1 MTVRFF
7 PESDHAQ
14 VFGIPGVYW
23 QQRGNYFTR
32 DGRYVPGDPDRER
45 EIGEIETQLTDP
57 KLPSEV
63 REALRKRL
71 AEMKA
76 AEPEP
81 VVVAAPKPDL
91 RRKENQ
97 HLRGAM
103 ERIYG
108 GAEDDA

>member
-1 MTVRFF
+1 V
-7 PESDHAQ
+7 
-14 VFGIPGVYW
+14 
-23 QQRGNYFTR
+23 
-32 DGRYVPGDPDRER
+32 
-45 EIGEIETQLTDP
+45 
-57 KLPSEV
+57 
-63 REALRKRL
+63 ALRKRL